1 MRYQTPTNI
10 EFGGGISALTSI
22 AFFGNL
28 HGNSAAT
35 AAVLKD
41 IEQADVDAVYCLGD
55 LVGYGAYPNES
66 IAMVIGRGVPAIIGN
81 YDDGVGYDRDDC
93 GCAYRDDA
101 EQERG
106 QRSLMWTR
114 SVTTNEH
121 KAFLRELPFDI
132 RFTRDDRRF
141 RLVHGSPRRMN
152 EYLFEDRD
160 LHSLERVAAADDA
173 DILVFGHTHK
183 PWVRKIG
190 KVLMINAGSVG
201 KPKDGDP
208 RACWVRIDIN
218 INEDPVVS
226 FRRVAYDIA
235 SMARAIRD
243 VPELPSQFAADIE
256 SGGATTQHG

>member
-1 MRYQTPTNI
+1 
-10 EFGGGISALTSI
+10 
-22 AFFGNL
+22 
-28 HGNSAAT
+28 
-35 AAVLKD
+35 
-41 IEQADVDAVYCLGD
+41 
-55 LVGYGAYPNES
+55 
-66 IAMVIGRGVPAIIGN
+66 
-81 YDDGVGYDRDDC
+81 
-93 GCAYRDDA
+93 
-101 EQERG
+101 
-106 QRSLMWTR
+106 
-114 SVTTNEH
+114 
-121 KAFLRELPFDI
+121 
-132 RFTRDDRRF
+132 
-141 RLVHGSPRRMN
+141 MN

-160 LHSLERVAAADDA
+160 LHSLERVAAAADA

-243 VPELPSQFAADIE
+243 VPELPSQFPADIE